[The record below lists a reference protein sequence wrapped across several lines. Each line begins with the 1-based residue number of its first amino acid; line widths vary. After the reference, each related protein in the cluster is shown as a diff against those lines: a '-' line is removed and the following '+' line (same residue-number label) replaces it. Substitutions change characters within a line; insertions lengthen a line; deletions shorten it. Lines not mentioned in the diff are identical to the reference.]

1 MQAVDVVVVSYNSR
15 DELRGCVEPL
25 AGVDGLR
32 VIVVD
37 NASPEP
43 SLPAVAGL
51 PVETVQLEVNGGFA
65 VGCNAGWRRGDAPLV
80 MFLNPD
86 ARIDPAALER
96 LAAAARGSVGVVGP
110 RIVHEDGSL
119 DHSQRRY
126 PRLASTFAQA
136 LFLHRLFPR
145 AAWADEVVRDPAAY
159 AAPRATEWLSGA
171 CLLVRRN
178 VLEHLDGFDEGFF
191 MYSEDKDLCR
201 RATAAGWEVRFE
213 PTVDVMHLGGA
224 SAPRAALLPV
234 LAVSRIRYARK
245 HRSRAGALA
254 ERLGIA
260 LGALSH
266 ALVTRKGGAVRRGH
280 ARAFARAVASRT
292 A

>member
-224 SAPRAALLPV
+224 SAPRAALRP
-234 LAVSRIRYARK
+234 
-245 HRSRAGALA
+245 GLA